1 MSSEPTQ
8 FNEDSLE
15 VVQPGALEAIA
26 RADINQQIATAKQFP
41 RSLDLKKMQGRMI
54 QMAAYSPE
62 AAAECFYCIPRAGL
76 DIYGPSVRLS
86 EIVAYVWGNL
96 YSVSRILDINPVSR
110 LVTAQ
115 AVAWDL
121 EANVKEGIEY
131 TQRITIKGPDG
142 QKTAALSAIAMAGRN
157 AKLKLVPRVVWW
169 PVYERCLAVAR
180 GDVVP
185 LGDRIAKMIKSF
197 AVYGITLDRILAKF
211 SYENVTQFQE
221 NDLPALIGYYTAI
234 KEEASTPEEIF
245 PRPSQ
250 GEQKPVVEGAEKAQH
265 PSGSGAEPS
274 GESLRQDTGHEP
286 ISEGVHEQPTPR
298 RPRGRPRGTGRKPE
312 SNISSAPPPVVP
324 AFTPDAPQGY
334 MQYGPA
340 ADLPG
345 ITQFPTQEETK
356 PEQPQAG
363 EEEQEDPKKLAAKLR
378 ALLEQSKKSEGALM
392 AKLREW
398 GFGKNLP
405 SEPIRL
411 EDYGEN
417 TLTQVIER
425 WFNLSTHV
433 R

>member
-1 MSSEPTQ
+1 MSGPIE
-8 FNEDSLE
+8 NNNLADDSLE

-142 QKTAALSAIAMAGRN
+142 QKTAALAAIAMAGRN

-180 GDVVP
+180 GDVIP
-185 LGDRIAKMIKSF
+185 LGDRIAKMIKTF
-197 AVYGITLDRILAKF
+197 AIYGITLDRILSKF
-211 SYENVTQFQE
+211 SYGNVTQFTE
-221 NDLPALIGYYTAI
+221 SDIPALIGYHTAI

-245 PRPSQ
+245 PKPVQAEQTKEVHQQTQQGVSQ
-250 GEQKPVVEGAEKAQH
+250 GQETG
-265 PSGSGAEPS
+265 GSVSTGPGNEPAA
-274 GESLRQDTGHEP
+274 
-286 ISEGVHEQPTPR
+286 PR
-298 RPRGRPRGTGRKPE
+298 RRGRPPGSGRKHE
-312 SNISSAPPPVVP
+312 SATTGGSDQGATISPLDIAK
-324 AFTPDAPQGY
+324 TET
-334 MQYGPA
+334 QYGPSA
-340 ADLPG
+340 ELPG
-345 ITQFPTQEETK
+345 IAQFPAQTETE
-356 PEQPQAG
+356 PGQSQAAP
-363 EEEQEDPKKLAAKLR
+363 EEQKDPKIELAAKLR
-378 ALLEQSKKSEGALM
+378 ALLEGSNKSEAALM
-392 AKLREW
+392 AKLKEW

-405 SEPIRL
+405 SEPVKL
-411 EDYGEN
+411 EDYSAN
-417 TLTQVIER
+417 TLQQVIER
-425 WFNLSTHV
+425 WGNLATHV